1 MATSRRDLPTI
12 TLRDPPPQGEV
23 RGRIPTASRA
33 VTRNSI
39 IDRIE
44 YRAMI
49 DYASRIRTGGTQ
61 MAGKAGLATRPQDR
75 MSRRSDP
82 QQERSRARQRGL
94 LDAAEEILG
103 EVGADGLKMREVA
116 RRANLPIASVYHYF
130 PSAPALI
137 HTLVERMLDELRA
150 ILTQGVVRAEGASP
164 GEAEHALVAIIDAAG
179 DFMESRPTLPAVWG
193 AMRGAPEL
201 RALDLADTEGNAQ
214 ILAPAI
220 GVLLSRASA
229 EDVEALAL
237 VVIEGVWSA
246 LQLGCELPPEKRPR
260 VRAMLKE
267 FVAAALAGLMEKYR

>member
-1 MATSRRDLPTI
+1 MQVEFAR
-12 TLRDPPPQGEV
+12 E
-23 RGRIPTASRA
+23 
-33 VTRNSI
+33 
-39 IDRIE
+39 
-44 YRAMI
+44 
-49 DYASRIRTGGTQ
+49 GTQ
-61 MAGKAGLATRPQDR
+61 LAGKTGVAIRPQDR
-75 MSRRSDP
+75 MSRRSNP
-82 QQERSRARQRGL
+82 EQKRSRARQQAL

-130 PSAPALI
+130 PSAAALI
-137 HTLVERMLDELRA
+137 RTLVERMLEELRA
-150 ILTQGVVRAEGASP
+150 ILAQGVLRAGGTSP
-164 GEAEHALVAIIDAAG
+164 EEAEHALVAIIDAAG

-220 GVLLSRASA
+220 GALLSRAPA

-237 VVIEGVWSA
+237 VIIEGVWSA
-246 LQLGCELPPEKRPR
+246 LQLGCQLRLEKRPF

-267 FVAAALAGLMEKYR
+267 FVVAALTGLMEKYR

>member
-1 MATSRRDLPTI
+1 
-12 TLRDPPPQGEV
+12 
-23 RGRIPTASRA
+23 
-33 VTRNSI
+33 
-39 IDRIE
+39 
-44 YRAMI
+44 
-49 DYASRIRTGGTQ
+49 
-61 MAGKAGLATRPQDR
+61 MAGKAGLAIRPQDR
-75 MSRRSDP
+75 TSRRSDP
-82 QQERSRARQRGL
+82 QQERSRARQRAL

-103 EVGADGLKMREVA
+103 EVGSDGLKMREVA

-137 HTLVERMLDELRA
+137 RMLVERMLDELRA
-150 ILTQGVVRAEGASP
+150 ILAQGVVRAGGANP

-220 GVLLSRASA
+220 NALLPRAPA
-229 EDVEALAL
+229 EDVEPLAL
-237 VVIEGVWSA
+237 VIIEGVWSA

>member
-1 MATSRRDLPTI
+1 MQAEI
-12 TLRDPPPQGEV
+12 AGE
-23 RGRIPTASRA
+23 
-33 VTRNSI
+33 
-39 IDRIE
+39 
-44 YRAMI
+44 
-49 DYASRIRTGGTQ
+49 GTQ
-61 MAGKAGLATRPQDR
+61 LAGKAGLAIRPQDR
-75 MSRRSDP
+75 MSRRSNP
-82 QQERSRARQRGL
+82 EQKRSRARQQAL

-130 PSAPALI
+130 PSAAALI
-137 HTLVERMLDELRA
+137 RTLVERMLEELRA
-150 ILTQGVVRAEGASP
+150 ILAQGVLRAGGTSP
-164 GEAEHALVAIIDAAG
+164 EEAEHALVAIIDAAG

-220 GVLLSRASA
+220 GALLSRAPA

-237 VVIEGVWSA
+237 VIIEGVWGA

>member
-1 MATSRRDLPTI
+1 
-12 TLRDPPPQGEV
+12 
-23 RGRIPTASRA
+23 
-33 VTRNSI
+33 
-39 IDRIE
+39 
-44 YRAMI
+44 
-49 DYASRIRTGGTQ
+49 
-61 MAGKAGLATRPQDR
+61 MAGKAGLAIRPQDR
-75 MSRRSDP
+75 MSRRSNP
-82 QQERSRARQRGL
+82 EQKRSRARQRAL

-137 HTLVERMLDELRA
+137 RTLVERMLDELRA
-150 ILTQGVVRAEGASP
+150 ILAQGVVRAKGASRVVRAKGASP

-237 VVIEGVWSA
+237 VIIEGVWGA

-267 FVAAALAGLMEKYR
+267 FVAAAHAGLLDKYR

>member
-1 MATSRRDLPTI
+1 MQAEFS
-12 TLRDPPPQGEV
+12 EV
-23 RGRIPTASRA
+23 RKMAEKA
-33 VTRNSI
+33 EV
-39 IDRIE
+39 
-44 YRAMI
+44 A
-49 DYASRIRTGGTQ
+49 IRQ
-61 MAGKAGLATRPQDR
+61 QDR
-75 MSRRSDP
+75 TSRRSDP
-82 QQERSRARQRGL
+82 QQERSRARQRAL

-116 RRANLPIASVYHYF
+116 RRADLPIASVYHYF

-137 HTLVERMLDELRA
+137 RTLVERMLDELRA
-150 ILTQGVVRAEGASP
+150 ILARGVVRAEGANTA
-164 GEAEHALVAIIDAAG
+164 EAEHALVAIIDTAG

-220 GVLLSRASA
+220 AALLPRAPA
-229 EDVEALAL
+229 KDVEALAL
-237 VVIEGVWSA
+237 VIIEGVWSA

-267 FVAAALAGLMEKYR
+267 FVVAALAGLIEKYR

>member
-1 MATSRRDLPTI
+1 MV
-12 TLRDPPPQGEV
+12 GK
-23 RGRIPTASRA
+23 
-33 VTRNSI
+33 
-39 IDRIE
+39 
-44 YRAMI
+44 
-49 DYASRIRTGGTQ
+49 TGV
-61 MAGKAGLATRPQDR
+61 AIHPQDR

-82 QQERSRARQRGL
+82 QQERSRARQRAL

-130 PSAPALI
+130 PSAAALI
-137 HTLVERMLDELRA
+137 RTLVERMLNELRA
-150 ILTQGVVRAEGASP
+150 ILALGVVRAERASP
-164 GEAEHALVAIIDAAG
+164 GEAEHALVTIINAAG

-220 GVLLSRASA
+220 GVLLPHAPA

-237 VVIEGVWSA
+237 VIIEGVWSA

-267 FVAAALAGLMEKYR
+267 FVAAALAGLMEKYL

>member
-1 MATSRRDLPTI
+1 
-12 TLRDPPPQGEV
+12 V
-23 RGRIPTASRA
+23 
-33 VTRNSI
+33 
-39 IDRIE
+39 
-44 YRAMI
+44 
-49 DYASRIRTGGTQ
+49 
-61 MAGKAGLATRPQDR
+61 AGKAGLAIRSHDR
-75 MSRRSDP
+75 MSRRSNP
-82 QQERSRARQRGL
+82 EQKRSRARQRAL

-116 RRANLPIASVYHYF
+116 RRSNLPIASVYHYF

-137 HTLVERMLDELRA
+137 RMLVERMLDELRA
-150 ILTQGVVRAEGASP
+150 ILVRGVVQTQGASP
-164 GEAEHALVAIIDAAG
+164 REREHALIAIIDTAG

-201 RALDLADTEGNAQ
+201 RALDLADTEENAQ

-220 GVLLSRASA
+220 TALLTRAPT

-260 VRAMLKE
+260 VRVMLKE

>member
-1 MATSRRDLPTI
+1 MQAEFS
-12 TLRDPPPQGEV
+12 EV
-23 RGRIPTASRA
+23 RKMAEKG
-33 VTRNSI
+33 
-39 IDRIE
+39 
-44 YRAMI
+44 
-49 DYASRIRTGGTQ
+49 Q
-61 MAGKAGLATRPQDR
+61 MAIRPQDR

-82 QQERSRARQRGL
+82 QQERSRARQRAL

-130 PSAPALI
+130 PSAPAI
-137 HTLVERMLDELRA
+137 IRTLVERMLGELRA
-150 ILTQGVVRAEGASP
+150 ILAQGVVRSKGASVS
-164 GEAEHALVAIIDAAG
+164 EAEHALVAIIDAAG

-220 GVLLSRASA
+220 GALLPRAPA

-237 VVIEGVWSA
+237 VIIEGVWSA

-267 FVAAALAGLMEKYR
+267 VMASALAGLMEKYR

>member
-1 MATSRRDLPTI
+1 MRDVSKGSPNNH
-12 TLRDPPPQGEV
+12 LRDPTPQGEV
-23 RGRIPTASRA
+23 GRRASGATAY
-33 VTRNSI
+33 NSI

-49 DYASRIRTGGTQ
+49 GYASRIHGMDAQMSGKTERTP
-61 MAGKAGLATRPQDR
+61 PQDR
-75 MSRRSDP
+75 VSRRSDP
-82 QQERSRARQRGL
+82 KQERSRTRQHAL

-116 RRANLPIASVYHYF
+116 RRSNLPIASVYHYF
-130 PSAPALI
+130 PSAAALI
-137 HTLVERMLDELRA
+137 RTLVERMLEELRA
-150 ILTQGVVRAEGASP
+150 VLAQGVVRAQGAGP
-164 GEAEHALVAIIDAAG
+164 EEAERALLAIIDAAG

-220 GVLLSRASA
+220 RALLPRALE

-246 LQLGCELPPEKRPR
+246 LQLSCELPQGKRPR

-267 FVAAALAGLMEKYR
+267 FMIAGLAGLIEKYR

>member
-1 MATSRRDLPTI
+1 
-12 TLRDPPPQGEV
+12 
-23 RGRIPTASRA
+23 
-33 VTRNSI
+33 
-39 IDRIE
+39 
-44 YRAMI
+44 MI
-49 DYASRIRTGGTQ
+49 DYAIRIHGRALK
-61 MAGKAGLATRPQDR
+61 MSGKTERIPPRDR

-82 QQERSRARQRGL
+82 QQERSRARQQAL

-137 HTLVERMLDELRA
+137 RTLVERMLHELRA
-150 ILTQGVVRAEGASP
+150 ILAQGVARAEGANP
-164 GEAEHALVAIIDAAG
+164 REAERALLNIIDAAG

-214 ILAPAI
+214 ILTPAI
-220 GVLLSRASA
+220 GALLPRAPA
-229 EDVEALAL
+229 ADVQAFAL
-237 VVIEGVWSA
+237 VIIEGVWSA

-267 FVAAALAGLMEKYR
+267 LMTAALAGLMGKYR

>member
-1 MATSRRDLPTI
+1 MQAEIAR
-12 TLRDPPPQGEV
+12 E
-23 RGRIPTASRA
+23 
-33 VTRNSI
+33 
-39 IDRIE
+39 
-44 YRAMI
+44 
-49 DYASRIRTGGTQ
+49 GTQ
-61 MAGKAGLATRPQDR
+61 LAGKAGLAIRPQDR
-75 MSRRSDP
+75 MSRRCNP
-82 QQERSRARQRGL
+82 EQKRSRARQRAL

-137 HTLVERMLDELRA
+137 RTLVERMLDELRA
-150 ILTQGVVRAEGASP
+150 ILAQGVVRAEGTSP
-164 GEAEHALVAIIDAAG
+164 EEAGHALVAIIDAAG

-237 VVIEGVWSA
+237 VIIEGVWSA

-267 FVAAALAGLMEKYR
+267 FVAAALAGLLDKYR

>member
-1 MATSRRDLPTI
+1 MQVEFAP
-12 TLRDPPPQGEV
+12 E
-23 RGRIPTASRA
+23 
-33 VTRNSI
+33 
-39 IDRIE
+39 
-44 YRAMI
+44 
-49 DYASRIRTGGTQ
+49 GTQ
-61 MAGKAGLATRPQDR
+61 VAGKAGLAIRSHDR
-75 MSRRSDP
+75 MSRRSNP
-82 QQERSRARQRGL
+82 EQKRSRARQRAL

-137 HTLVERMLDELRA
+137 RMLVERMLDELRA
-150 ILTQGVVRAEGASP
+150 ILVRGVVRAQGASP
-164 GEAEHALVAIIDAAG
+164 REREHSLIAIIDTAG

-220 GVLLSRASA
+220 GALLPRASA

-237 VVIEGVWSA
+237 VIIEGVWSA

-267 FVAAALAGLMEKYR
+267 FVAAAFAGLMEKYR

>member
-1 MATSRRDLPTI
+1 
-12 TLRDPPPQGEV
+12 
-23 RGRIPTASRA
+23 
-33 VTRNSI
+33 
-39 IDRIE
+39 
-44 YRAMI
+44 
-49 DYASRIRTGGTQ
+49 
-61 MAGKAGLATRPQDR
+61 MAGKAGLAIRPQDR

-82 QQERSRARQRGL
+82 QQERSRARQQAL

-130 PSAPALI
+130 PSAAALI
-137 HTLVERMLDELRA
+137 RTLVERMLDQLRA
-150 ILTQGVVRAEGASP
+150 ILAQGVVRAEGATFR
-164 GEAEHALVAIIDAAG
+164 EAEHALVAIIDAAG

-214 ILAPAI
+214 LLAPAI
-220 GVLLSRASA
+220 GTLLRHAPP

-237 VVIEGVWSA
+237 VIIEGVWSA
-246 LQLGCELPPEKRPR
+246 LQLGCELLPEKRPR
-260 VRAMLKE
+260 VRSMLKE

>member
-1 MATSRRDLPTI
+1 MC
-12 TLRDPPPQGEV
+12 
-23 RGRIPTASRA
+23 
-33 VTRNSI
+33 NSI
-39 IDRIE
+39 VDRIE

-49 DYASRIRTGGTQ
+49 NYASGDRTRGTR
-61 MAGKAGLATRPQDR
+61 MAGKVELAVRQEDR
-75 MSRRSDP
+75 TSRRSDP
-82 QQERSRARQRGL
+82 QQERSRARQRAL
-94 LDAAEEILG
+94 LDAAEDILG

-137 HTLVERMLDELRA
+137 RTLVERMLDQLRA
-150 ILTQGVVRAEGASP
+150 ILTQGVVRAERASP
-164 GEAEHALVAIIDAAG
+164 GVAGHALIAIIDAAG

-201 RALDLADTEGNAQ
+201 RALDLTDTEGNAR

-220 GVLLSRASA
+220 GALLPRAPA
-229 EDVEALAL
+229 EDVKDLAL
-237 VVIEGVWSA
+237 VIIEGVWSA

-267 FVAAALAGLMEKYR
+267 FVAAALAGLIEKYR